1 MIDMKRIGLGCSGMA
16 RRNEES
22 SIRTVDAALDHGVT
36 MFNVAEF
43 YQSGESEIVL
53 GNALR
58 QHPRDKYFVSVKFGA
73 LPSRDSLYG
82 MDVNPFNVKAHLIYS
97 LSRLGLDYVDLYEPS
112 RMDDAY
118 PVEEVIGAVQDL
130 VKEGLVRHVGM
141 TETTADD
148 LRRGNAVCPIK
159 YFEKEYSLL
168 SRQMEAE
175 DIPTCRE
182 LGIPI
187 IAYGLLGHGLLT
199 DAFATGQRTP
209 NILPFLFRE
218 QDIPHNRAIVARLKE
233 IADGK
238 GCSTSNLAIAWAL
251 KKNPDMLAI
260 IGTTHPDHLIDSLH
274 SLDIT
279 LTDEEMGIIG
289 ELFAPGNVRGGVLPK
304 TRYNNGR
311 FIGFGE

>member
-1 MIDMKRIGLGCSGMA
+1 MKRIGLGCMGMA

-36 MFNVAEF
+36 MFNTGEF
-43 YQSGESEIVL
+43 YNGGESEIVL

-73 LPSRDSLYG
+73 LPGGPAGLYG
-82 MDVNPFNVKAHLIYS
+82 ADVNPFNVRAHLTYS
-97 LSRLGLDYVDLYEPS
+97 LCRLGLDYVDLYEPA

-118 PVEEVIGAVQDL
+118 PVEEVIGAVNEL

-141 TETTADD
+141 TETTADE
-148 LRRGNAVCPIK
+148 LRRGNTVCPIK

-175 DIPTCRE
+175 DLPTCSE
-182 LGIPI
+182 LGIPV

-199 DAFATGQRTP
+199 DSFATAERTP
-209 NILPFLFRE
+209 HILPFLFRE
-218 QDIPHNRAIVARLKE
+218 EDMDHNRSIVRQLKE

-238 GCSTSNLAIAWAL
+238 GCTTSNLAIAWVL
-251 KKNPDMLAI
+251 QKNPDMLAI
-260 IGTTHPDHLIDSLH
+260 IGTTHPDHLTDSLLA
-274 SLDIT
+274 LDIT
-279 LTDEEMGIIG
+279 LTDEEMLTIG
-289 ELFAPGNVRGGVLPK
+289 KIFAPGQVRGGVLPK
-304 TRYNNGR
+304 MHYRNGQ
-311 FIGFGE
+311 FTGFGK